1 MDFNA
6 GQSVIEIKYKEK
18 KMNKSK
24 KLAFA
29 AVAVVMAGAMAAS
42 IAGCKDKNNNK
53 NDLDVNLDANNQ
65 LTYAA
70 GTTIKTALGYNSDVT
85 GIKYVNDQIQK
96 VAESATADNMIYA
109 GKRYVSGD
117 LKPAWQ
123 ALTSTLGINVVDE
136 FAGKAAE
143 AGQHISY
150 LKQNNKMGEY
160 SLITASSDTI
170 LSEDSNTWVDINKYL
185 DYMPNYKQ
193 FLEENAV
200 TRMSVTANTNT
211 GAMYMVPY
219 YDGNNDIEKYVLM
232 RKDIVEKILD
242 ATDLTGATGTFASQ
256 ANTKNSA
263 ANKGVV
269 TVVDTS
275 HSVESFMG
283 KTAADNYT
291 IKVTDPAALRAADT
305 AAGEISFG
313 NNLSYVTESKKN
325 DTVELTVDYGAVI
338 AALQD
343 SSSALYQAAAAPL
356 GTNAV
361 QTASGNIVDI
371 QNQMIDASNGE
382 VKGAQLTKVLQEYI
396 KVAYHKTG
404 ESTPFYSKLSDV
416 FNSAYAAW
424 DVDLYVAFGR
434 ASMASSGLLGES
446 SKGENAYLLASRTG
460 FTNRTYDIA
469 SMAGELYGIRGLT
482 SRYTTF
488 YAYIDKE
495 GNIKDARNE
504 AAYWNALS
512 NMSKLAK
519 EGLYYTGEG
528 NKDGYLS
535 IANGETNTNIQVYS
549 STDYVQTQ
557 TRLAGYSVDGKLNK
571 AIEAGYNYA
580 PILTPVSR
588 WDVNGD
594 GTAEEV
600 MRFTE
605 SWRGVKNGGLCIPKA
620 AVSGNPDKLSATLKV
635 IDWMFSNDGQIVM
648 TYGPFSKAGN
658 ITRDQG
664 ENENADYGTWY
675 GKPADKTLEQAK
687 TEGIVETVDNV
698 QYRVKAEYQGLYFC
712 FENKLYSGTY
722 YNGKQV
728 PTPTDEVMTELMKIN
743 EGKFTDHARQY
754 IGSALNFGNKD
765 QGFEAQCT
773 PNCGLVGANIWAIA
787 KVNGTIVYPVA
798 ELVNDAKYGYWRT
811 LVPTVL
817 PFTDAQTSAMKTNY
831 QKVTGMGG
839 AKAAEYYFYANGSAK
854 GNILTDIMYYGF
866 DTIREFT
873 GVGGVIPGNAQGI
886 IALLNTNGMQQV
898 DGFMETA
905 WGKIK
910 TYYTTNLSK

>member
-1 MDFNA
+1 
-6 GQSVIEIKYKEK
+6 
-18 KMNKSK
+18 
-24 KLAFA
+24 
-29 AVAVVMAGAMAAS
+29 
-42 IAGCKDKNNNK
+42 
-53 NDLDVNLDANNQ
+53 
-65 LTYAA
+65 
-70 GTTIKTALGYNSDVT
+70 
-85 GIKYVNDQIQK
+85 
-96 VAESATADNMIYA
+96 
-109 GKRYVSGD
+109 
-117 LKPAWQ
+117 
-123 ALTSTLGINVVDE
+123 
-136 FAGKAAE
+136 
-143 AGQHISY
+143 
-150 LKQNNKMGEY
+150 
-160 SLITASSDTI
+160 
-170 LSEDSNTWVDINKYL
+170 
-185 DYMPNYKQ
+185 
-193 FLEENAV
+193 
-200 TRMSVTANTNT
+200 
-211 GAMYMVPY
+211 
-219 YDGNNDIEKYVLM
+219 
-232 RKDIVEKILD
+232 
-242 ATDLTGATGTFASQ
+242 
-256 ANTKNSA
+256 
-263 ANKGVV
+263 
-269 TVVDTS
+269 
-275 HSVESFMG
+275 
-283 KTAADNYT
+283 
-291 IKVTDPAALRAADT
+291 
-305 AAGEISFG
+305 
-313 NNLSYVTESKKN
+313 
-325 DTVELTVDYGAVI
+325 
-338 AALQD
+338 
-343 SSSALYQAAAAPL
+343 
-356 GTNAV
+356 
-361 QTASGNIVDI
+361 
-371 QNQMIDASNGE
+371 MIDASNGT
-382 VKGAQLTKVLQEYI
+382 VTGAQLTKVLQEYI

-434 ASMASSGLLGES
+434 ASMASGGLLGES
-446 SKGENAYLLASRTG
+446 SKGEGAYLLASRTG
-460 FTNRTYDIA
+460 FTNRTYDVA
-469 SMAGELYGIRGLT
+469 SMAGELYGVRGLT

-504 AAYWNALS
+504 TAYWNALE

-519 EGLYYTGEG
+519 EGLYYTGAG
-528 NKDGYLS
+528 QTDGLLS
-535 IANGETNTNIQVYS
+535 IANNETNPGIQVYS

-557 TRLAGYSVDGKLNK
+557 TRLAGYSVDGQLNK
-571 AIEAGYNYA
+571 KIEVGYNYA

-594 GTAEEV
+594 GTAEKV

-658 ITRDQG
+658 ITREQG
-664 ENENADYGTWY
+664 KNENADYGTWY
-675 GKPADKTLEQAK
+675 GKPADKTLDQAK

-698 QYRVKAEYQGLYFC
+698 QYRVKEEYQGLYFC

-728 PTPTDEVMTELMKIN
+728 PTTTDEVMTELMAIN

-773 PNCGLVGANIWAIA
+773 PTCGLVGANIWAIA

-798 ELVNDAKYGYWRT
+798 GLVNDSEYGYWRT

-839 AKAAEYYFYANGSAK
+839 AKAAEYYFYANGSAN

-866 DTIREFT
+866 DTSKEFT
-873 GVGGVIPGNAQGI
+873 GVGGAIPGNAQGI

-898 DGFMETA
+898 DGFMENA

-910 TYYTTNLSK
+910 TYYTANLNK